1 VTDAGAM
8 NDFNQQVIAEFRANG
23 GKVGGG
29 FEGAPMVLVHHKGA
43 KTGADRVS
51 PLVYQK
57 LDDGYAVFASKG
69 GAPDN
74 PDWFHNV
81 VVHPDTEI
89 EVGDDVIPVTARVAE
104 GDERERIWT
113 KQKQDI
119 PAFAEYETNTD
130 RTIPVV
136 ILEPR

>member
-1 VTDAGAM
+1 MTDAGAM